1 MPLVVSALHRYP
13 VKSMRAEDLATAAVE
28 PWGLAGDRRWM
39 VVEAAEGRGGRQPGD
54 FVSARTDPAL
64 LLVRARLLAEGYG
77 ALELTAGTEAGTG
90 AGTGAASSSI
100 TVPVPDPA
108 TQVPVEVWGSHLTAA
123 PQPAADAWLSDLLGR
138 PVHLVH
144 LDDPTRRPTD
154 PRYSHPD
161 DRVSFADGYPL
172 LVTTTASLAAV
183 NDALLEHT
191 QGAAEPL
198 AMARF
203 RPNLV
208 LTGDEPAWAED
219 DWRRLRVGDVTFR
232 AVKGCARCVMTTFDP
247 TTGERGHEPTRTLAR
262 LRRWDGGVWFG
273 VNLVPDVPAPAPGAP
288 APEIRL
294 GDEVE
299 VLERVPAGGGPL
311 RSPA

>member
-1 MPLVVSALHRYP
+1 MPLTVSALHRYP
-13 VKSMRAEDLATAAVE
+13 VKSMHAEDLDVAAVE
-28 PWGLAGDRRWM
+28 PWGLVGDRRWM

-64 LLVRARLLAEGYG
+64 LLVRARLLAEGYD
-77 ALELTAGTEAGTG
+77 ALELAT
-90 AGTGAASSSI
+90 GTGAASSSI
-100 TVPVPDPA
+100 TVRVPDPA
-108 TQVPVEVWGSHLTAA
+108 TQLPVEVWGSRLTAA
-123 PQPAADAWLSDLLGR
+123 PQPAADAWLGDLLGR

-154 PRYSHPD
+154 PRYSRPD

-183 NDALLEHT
+183 NDALLEHA

-198 AMARF
+198 TTARF

-219 DWRRLRVGDVTFR
+219 DWRRIRVGDVTFR

-247 TTGERGHEPTRTLAR
+247 ETGERGHEPTRTLAR
-262 LRRWDGGVWFG
+262 LRRYDGGVWFG
-273 VNLVPDVPAPAPGAP
+273 VNLVPDVPAPFPGASSPGAP
-288 APEIRL
+288 APDIRL

>member
-1 MPLVVSALHRYP
+1 MPLAVSALHRYP
-13 VKSMRAEDLATAAVE
+13 VKSMHAEDLDVSVVE

-39 VVEAAEGRGGRQPGD
+39 VVEATEGRGGRQPGD

-77 ALELTAGTEAGTG
+77 ALELAT
-90 AGTGAASSSI
+90 GTGAASSSI

-108 TQVPVEVWGSHLTAA
+108 TQLPVEVWGSHLTAA

-138 PVHLVH
+138 PLRLVH
-144 LDDPTRRPTD
+144 LDDPTRRPAD

-172 LVTTTASLAAV
+172 LLTTTASLAALD
-183 NDALLEHT
+183 DALLEHT

-198 AMARF
+198 GMARF

-208 LTGDEPAWAED
+208 LAGDEPAWAED
-219 DWRRLRVGDVTFR
+219 DWRRIRVGDVTFR

-262 LRRWDGGVWFG
+262 LRRYDGGVWFG
-273 VNLVPDVPAPAPGAP
+273 INLVPDVPAPVPGAP
-288 APEIRL
+288 APEIRV
-294 GDEVE
+294 GDDVE
-299 VLERVPAGGGPL
+299 VLERAPAGDGPL
-311 RSPA
+311 RTPA

>member
-1 MPLVVSALHRYP
+1 MPLAVSALHRYP
-13 VKSMRAEDLATAAVE
+13 VKSMRADDLAVATVE

-64 LLVRARLLAEGYG
+64 LLVRARLLAEGHG
-77 ALELTAGTEAGTG
+77 ALELATG
-90 AGTGAASSSI
+90 PGSGAASSSI

-108 TQVPVEVWGSHLTAA
+108 TQLPVEIWASHLTAA

-144 LDDPTRRPTD
+144 LDDPTRRPAD
-154 PRYSHPD
+154 PRYAAPD
-161 DRVSFADGYPL
+161 DRVSLADGYPL
-172 LVTTTASLAAV
+172 LVTTTASLAAL
-183 NDALLEHT
+183 NDALLEQAEGH
-191 QGAAEPL
+191 AEPL

-208 LTGDEPAWAED
+208 LAGDEPAWAED

-247 TTGERGHEPTRTLAR
+247 ETGERGHEPMRTLAR
-262 LRRWDGGVWFG
+262 LRRWDKGVWFG
-273 VNLVPDVPAPAPGAP
+273 VNLVPDVPGAPGP
-288 APEIRL
+288 TIRV
-294 GDEVE
+294 GDAVE
-299 VLERVPAGGGPL
+299 VLERVPAGDGPL
-311 RSPA
+311 RLPA

>member
-1 MPLVVSALHRYP
+1 MPLAVSALHRYP
-13 VKSMRAEDLATAAVE
+13 VKSMRADDLAQATVE

-39 VVEAAEGRGGRQPGD
+39 VVEAAEGRGGRRPGD

-64 LLVRARLLAEGYG
+64 LLVRARLLAEGHG
-77 ALELTAGTEAGTG
+77 ALELATG
-90 AGTGAASSSI
+90 AGAASSSI
-100 TVPVPDPA
+100 TVPVPDPG
-108 TQVPVEVWGSHLTAA
+108 TQLPVEIWASRLTAA

-144 LDDPTRRPTD
+144 LDDPTRRPAD
-154 PRYSHPD
+154 PRYAAPD
-161 DRVSFADGYPL
+161 DRVSLADGYPL
-172 LVTTTASLAAV
+172 LVTTTASLAALD
-183 NDALLEHT
+183 DALLEHS
-191 QGAAEPL
+191 GGDADPL

-247 TTGERGHEPTRTLAR
+247 ETGERGHEPMRTLAR
-262 LRRWDGGVWFG
+262 LRRWDKGVWFG
-273 VNLVPDVPAPAPGAP
+273 VNLVPDVPVPRPAPGHAPGPDAPAPA
-288 APEIRL
+288 IRV
-294 GDEVE
+294 GDAVE
-299 VLERVPAGGGPL
+299 VLERVPAGDGPL
-311 RSPA
+311 RLPA

>member
-1 MPLVVSALHRYP
+1 MPLTVSALHRYP
-13 VKSMRAEDLATAAVE
+13 VKSMHAEDLDVATVE

-64 LLVRARLLAEGYG
+64 LLVRARLLAEGYD
-77 ALELTAGTEAGTG
+77 ALELTT
-90 AGTGAASSSI
+90 GTGAASSSI
-100 TVPVPDPA
+100 TVRVPDPA
-108 TQVPVEVWGSHLTAA
+108 PQVPVEVWGSHLTAA
-123 PQPAADAWLSDLLGR
+123 PQPAADAWLGDLLGR

-154 PRYSHPD
+154 PRFSHPD

-172 LVTTTASLAAV
+172 LVTTTASLTAV

-191 QGAAEPL
+191 EGAAESL
-198 AMARF
+198 TMARF

-219 DWRRLRVGDVTFR
+219 DWRRIRVGDVTFR

-247 TTGERGHEPTRTLAR
+247 ETGERGHEPTRTLAR
-262 LRRWDGGVWFG
+262 LRRYDGGVWFG
-273 VNLVPDVPAPAPGAP
+273 VNLVPDVPTPSPGATSPGAP